1 MRRKCRRATTLG
13 SGMSVLLSGIC
24 SGLGASVV
32 PPPRL
37 VKAPRHGRLR
47 SMSTGPRVRA
57 VIFDAGYTLL
67 EMDYGEVTGFL
78 RSRGLP
84 VDEAAVIDAERRA
97 RMRLDAERAAEA
109 TRERTGE
116 GRYVRYLLEYLGI
129 FDDAERRAVAEWRRG
144 FNVPIGLCHQADGQ
158 AAKALQSARAAG
170 LVVGVIS
177 NSNGSVRLALERAGL
192 AAYLHFVIDSSVV
205 KMAKPDPRI
214 FRLGLEAAGTG
225 ADATVYIGDS
235 YFVDVVG
242 ARQAGLGAVLF
253 DPGRVSDARDCVV
266 AAGLGEAVAL
276 ALDESRSTRERL
288 FESMP

>member
-1 MRRKCRRATTLG
+1 M
-13 SGMSVLLSGIC
+13 
-24 SGLGASVV
+24 
-32 PPPRL
+32 
-37 VKAPRHGRLR
+37 
-47 SMSTGPRVRA
+47 
-57 VIFDAGYTLL
+57 IFDAGYTLL
-67 EMDYGEVTGFL
+67 EMDYAEVTGFL
-78 RSRGLP
+78 RSRGLA

-158 AAKALQSARAAG
+158 AAKALQGARAAG

-192 AAYLHFVIDSSVV
+192 AAYLDFVIDSSVV
-205 KMAKPDPRI
+205 KVAKPDPRI
-214 FRLGLEAAGTG
+214 FRLGLEAAGTRP
-225 ADATVYIGDS
+225 DATVYVGDS

-253 DPGRVSDARDCVV
+253 DPGRVCDARDCVV
-266 AAGLGEAVAL
+266 AASLGDAVAL
-276 ALDESRSTRERL
+276 ALDESRSTPERL
-288 FESMP
+288 FEWIP

>member
-1 MRRKCRRATTLG
+1 
-13 SGMSVLLSGIC
+13 MSSR
-24 SGLGASVV
+24 
-32 PPPRL
+32 PPI
-37 VKAPRHGRLR
+37 
-47 SMSTGPRVRA
+47 RA
-57 VIFDAGYTLL
+57 VLFDAGYTLL
-67 EMDYGEVTGFL
+67 EMDYAQVTGFL
-78 RSRGLP
+78 RSRGHD
-84 VDEAAVIDAERRA
+84 VDQAAVIDAERRA
-97 RMRLDAERAAEA
+97 RLRLDAQRAAEA

-116 GRYVRYLLEYLGI
+116 GRYVRYLLEHLGI

-192 AAYLHFVIDSSVV
+192 AAYLDFVIDSSVV
-205 KMAKPDPRI
+205 KVAKPDPRI
-214 FRLGLEAAGTG
+214 FRLGLEAAGTRP
-225 ADATVYIGDS
+225 DTTVYIGDS

-266 AAGLGEAVAL
+266 ATGLSDAVAL
-276 ALDESRSTRERL
+276 ALDESRSTRL
-288 FESMP
+288 FE